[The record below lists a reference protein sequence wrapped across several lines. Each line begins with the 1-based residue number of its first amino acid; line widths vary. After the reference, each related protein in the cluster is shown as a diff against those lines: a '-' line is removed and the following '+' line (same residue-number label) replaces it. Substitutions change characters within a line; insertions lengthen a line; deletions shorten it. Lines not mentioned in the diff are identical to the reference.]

1 MKKILEKKIV
11 VSKVD
16 LDDLNHVNNIVYIH
30 WILDIA
36 KRHWESLVS
45 SQTLENYY
53 WVLLDHNIKYLRP
66 ALLKDKIKNKT
77 CRLLLMS
84 ATPFINEP
92 MHLIKLLNLI
102 LYDKLPENKTEF
114 TNSFL
119 QSDGINFTIKGATE
133 FINKIHKNISY
144 LDLTKDLSKFA
155 IQVRINI

>member
-1 MKKILEKKIV
+1 MDYSKMKVKELKKLCKDRKIKGYSKLKKKGKEDLSKTLIIIDEAHKLFDDSLTANEKP
-11 VSKVD
+11 
-16 LDDLNHVNNIVYIH
+16 
-30 WILDIA
+30 DI
-36 KRHWESLVS
+36 
-45 SQTLENYY
+45 
-53 WVLLDHNIKYLRP
+53 DI
-66 ALLKDKIKNKT
+66 LKDKIKNKT

>member
-36 KRHWESLVS
+36 KKHWESLVS

-66 ALLKDKIKNKT
+66 ALLKDKIKIKT
-77 CRLLLMS
+77 FVEKTAGVKSSRVVEIYNDNS
-84 ATPFINEP
+84 Q
-92 MHLIKLLNLI
+92 KLLVSSITNWCLI
-102 LYDKLPENKTEF
+102 STKTNKPC
-114 TNSFL
+114 
-119 QSDGINFTIKGATE
+119 
-133 FINKIHKNISY
+133 
-144 LDLTKDLSKFA
+144 
-155 IQVRINI
+155 RIPKEIIEAFS